1 MALIG
6 KIRKNMWLVIILLAI
21 ALAGFI
27 LMDITSSSNRGGFG
41 SRTTIGK
48 VAGEKIDYMDFQRA
62 ESALYSGSGDV
73 YGRRN
78 SLWNFFIEKALID
91 EITEANGISV
101 SADELNDLE
110 FGTNLSPIVQN
121 NFRNPQT
128 GMVDREQLNQFKQSI
143 ESGEALNPQFKS
155 FWEEQRK
162 QIVKTQKQTKLSNLV
177 SKSVYTPSWLADAM
191 DKAANEVA
199 DIEYVRIPFDNVE
212 DSAVQLTDEDYA
224 NYIKENA
231 AKYTNKE
238 EVRNITY
245 LVYNVTPSADDSLR
259 YRDELSAMVEEFTN
273 SDNDSL
279 FVTNNNGFYATGY
292 AKQDDLTGP
301 LKDEVNQLAVGSVYG
316 PYIDNNLYV
325 VAKLTG
331 KKILADSAK
340 ASHILRSAPEG
351 DAVMVAAAKE
361 YIDSLKNLIT
371 TGKAKFDD
379 LARNNSQDPGSAEKG
394 GDLGTFVPG
403 TMVKPFNDAIFET
416 GKEGGLYTVE
426 TQFGVHL
433 IKVDKLI
440 YESRE
445 PKYKLAYLTAPI
457 VPSQETQDKEL
468 DKVLALLETNKT
480 VESLASLASDD
491 VKLLTAGGLKKNDFV
506 FADLGTGQTSRDI
519 IRWAFDSKTKVGNV
533 SPVAYTYTDE
543 VNYVDSKYVIA
554 GLKSVDK
561 PGLATV
567 ESLKNTIEPLVKNA
581 KKAEIIKAKIQ
592 GSDLENIASTFQT
605 EVATADEVSFGRG
618 FIPSAG
624 AEPKIIG
631 LIFKQSEGTIS
642 APMTGNSGVYV
653 VKTKAKRANNAEGGA
668 MLQKMQANSSARMR
682 VNSGLMDAIVKKH
695 KVEDNRYAF
704 F

>member
-48 VAGEKIDYMDFQRA
+48 IAGEKIDYMDFQRA
-62 ESALYSGSGDV
+62 ESALYSGAGDI

-91 EITEANGISV
+91 EITAANGIAV
-101 SADELNDLE
+101 GADELNDLE
-110 FGTNLSPIVQN
+110 FGINLSPIVQN

-143 ESGEALNPQFKS
+143 ESGEPLNPQFKS

-162 QIVKTQKQTKLSNLV
+162 QVVKSQKQNKLFTLI
-177 SKSVYTPSWLADAM
+177 SKSVYTPGWLADAM

-199 DIEYVRIPFDNVE
+199 DIEYVRVPFDNVD
-212 DSAVQLTDEDYA
+212 DSDVKLTDEDFEA
-224 NYIKENA
+224 YIKENA
-231 AKYTNKE
+231 SKYTNKE
-238 EVRNITY
+238 EVRNLNY
-245 LVYNVTPSADDSLR
+245 LVYEVIPTSDDSLK
-259 YRDELSAMVEEFTN
+259 YRDELVALTEEFKTTE
-273 SDNDSL
+273 NDSL

-292 AKQDDLTGP
+292 AKKDDITGP
-301 LKDEVNQLAVGSVYG
+301 LQDELSQLSVGDVYG

-331 KKILADSAK
+331 KKVLADSAK

-351 DAVMVAAAKE
+351 DVAMVTAAKL
-361 YIDSLKNLIT
+361 YIDSLKTLLNS
-371 TGKAKFDD
+371 GKAKFED
-379 LARNNSQDPGSAEKG
+379 LARENSQDPGSAEKG

-416 GKEGGLYTVE
+416 GKAGGLYTVE

-440 YESRE
+440 YENNE
-445 PKYKLAYLTAPI
+445 PKYKLAYLTTPI
-457 VPSQETQDKEL
+457 VASQETQDKEL

-480 VESLASLASDD
+480 VESIAALADEGR
-491 VKLLTAGGLKKNDFV
+491 KLQTAGGLKKNDFV
-506 FADLGTGQTSRDI
+506 FADLGSGQTSRDI
-519 IRWAFDSKTKVGNV
+519 IKWAFDSKTKTGNV
-533 SPVAYTYTDE
+533 SPVAYTYADE
-543 VNYVDSKYVIA
+543 VNYVDSKYVIV

-567 ESLKNTIEPLVKNA
+567 ESLRNSIEPLVKNA
-581 KKAEIIKAKIQ
+581 KKAEMIKSRIQ
-592 GSDLENIASTFQT
+592 GTDLESIAASFDM
-605 EVATADEVSFGRG
+605 EVATADEISFGRG
-618 FIPSAG
+618 FIPDAG
-624 AEPKIIG
+624 AEPKVIG
-631 LIFKQSEGTIS
+631 IVFKQTEGTVS
-642 APMTGNSGVYV
+642 APITGNNGVYV
-653 VKTKAKRANNAEGGA
+653 VKTKAKRSNPSQGGA
-668 MLQKMQANSSARMR
+668 MIQKMQANSSARMR
-682 VNSGLMDAIVKKH
+682 VNSGLMEAIKKNH
-695 KVEDNRYAF
+695 KVEDNRYTF